1 MKIEQIDKD
10 LYTCNLSDEKE
21 LQGMKI
27 SYSVDTFGES
37 KDLTEERILI
47 AMIELLLTVEEVIE
61 RLECE

>member
-10 LYTCNLSDEKE
+10 LYTCNLSDQKE

-61 RLECE
+61 RLEHE

>member
-27 SYSVDTFGES
+27 SYSVDTFGTS

-47 AMIELLLTVEEVIE
+47 AMIELLLTVEDVIE
-61 RLECE
+61 RLEHE

>member
-61 RLECE
+61 RLEHE

>member
-27 SYSVDTFGES
+27 SYSVDTFGSS
-37 KDLTEERILI
+37 KELTEERILI
-47 AMIELLLTVEEVIE
+47 AMIELLLTIEEVIE
-61 RLECE
+61 RLEHE

>member
-27 SYSVDTFGES
+27 SYSVDTFGTS
-37 KDLTEERILI
+37 KDITEERILI
-47 AMIELLLTVEEVIE
+47 AMIELLLTVEDVIE
-61 RLECE
+61 RLEHE

>member
-10 LYTCNLSDEKE
+10 LYTCNLSDQKE

-27 SYSVDTFGES
+27 SYSVDTFGTS

-47 AMIELLLTVEEVIE
+47 AMIELLLTVEDVIE
-61 RLECE
+61 RLEHE